1 MAIIEDID
9 AELAHGSST
18 LLLPGGQPPG
28 EQPPVEV
35 QEAPPLPHAQYGG
48 RILFG
53 CSLFGCNHVV
63 EAKGQR
69 YCSANHQNIAEILSS
84 QDQAYVVV
92 DGFFVK
98 DSRER
103 CFQIVLALLK
113 RVEDNLGSGLP
124 LIKNKDDTIFHS
136 HPRDWSF
143 ISSAFLDG
151 ESDRSWLFFHS
162 KSNPNFKTFYT
173 EGQRVRW
180 SRSRRFLHKYLA
192 FEGIKSTVAYLR
204 PDYEKKSDVRVG
216 EGDPFGLKGWAL
228 IEYFYKAQ
236 SLFCLSFSSE
246 KNNGIFSTVKE
257 STQKRVRSDPGESSR
272 TKTKKKKSSSSV
284 QPSLVSEEDPVK
296 VLILSKKRELEAIYT
311 KAHIHVSDEVD
322 PCAGADV
329 SDFDSTQ
336 LSDCISILED
346 RLESAKLEALVREPI
361 IVAVGELMHAKREEE
376 WFSEFNKRGNLFNLL
391 TGDET
396 TIERAAIARIL
407 VSKIPSMIVSLT
419 GIVESWE
426 TERGTSF
433 LYDKHLLLDLLNE
446 EKQKL

>member
-204 PDYEKKSDVRVG
+204 PDYEKKSDVRV
-216 EGDPFGLKGWAL
+216 
-228 IEYFYKAQ
+228 
-236 SLFCLSFSSE
+236 
-246 KNNGIFSTVKE
+246 
-257 STQKRVRSDPGESSR
+257 
-272 TKTKKKKSSSSV
+272 
-284 QPSLVSEEDPVK
+284 
-296 VLILSKKRELEAIYT
+296 LILSKKRELEAIYT

-336 LSDCISILED
+336 LSDCISILEQLQWFG
-346 RLESAKLEALVREPI
+346 LEMALVREPI

>member
-124 LIKNKDDTIFHS
+124 LIKDDTIFHS

-257 STQKRVRSDPGESSR
+257 STQKRVRSDPGESGR

>member
-18 LLLPGGQPPG
+18 LLLPGGQPPE
-28 EQPPVEV
+28 EQPPEEV

-113 RVEDNLGSGLP
+113 RVEDNLASGLP
-124 LIKNKDDTIFHS
+124 LIKDDTMFHS

-143 ISSAFLDG
+143 INSAFLDG

-180 SRSRRFLHKYLA
+180 SRSRRFLHKYLE

-228 IEYFYKAQ
+228 IEYFYKTQ

-246 KNNGIFSTVKE
+246 KNNSIFSTVKE

-272 TKTKKKKSSSSV
+272 TKKKKKKKSSSSSA

-322 PCAGADV
+322 SCKFFLFNTACVMFCLYCCVLDTCQ
-329 SDFDSTQ
+329 D
-336 LSDCISILED
+336 SILC
-346 RLESAKLEALVREPI
+346 
-361 IVAVGELMHAKREEE
+361 
-376 WFSEFNKRGNLFNLL
+376 LFC
-391 TGDET
+391 
-396 TIERAAIARIL
+396 
-407 VSKIPSMIVSLT
+407 V
-419 GIVESWE
+419 
-426 TERGTSF
+426 
-433 LYDKHLLLDLLNE
+433 
-446 EKQKL
+446 

>member
-124 LIKNKDDTIFHS
+124 LIKDDTIFHS

-143 ISSAFLDG
+143 ISSAFRDG

-257 STQKRVRSDPGESSR
+257 STQKRVRSDPGESGR

>member
-124 LIKNKDDTIFHS
+124 LIKDDTIFHS

-236 SLFCLSFSSE
+236 SLLCLSFSSE

>member
-124 LIKNKDDTIFHS
+124 LIKDDTIFHS

-322 PCAGADV
+322 PSGAGADV

>member
-1 MAIIEDID
+1 MAIIENID

-53 CSLFGCNHVV
+53 CSFFGCNHVV

-322 PCAGADV
+322 PCK
-329 SDFDSTQ
+329 FFLLILLYLRH
-336 LSDCISILED
+336 LSKKQYSVFVLCLILY
-346 RLESAKLEALVREPI
+346 I
-361 IVAVGELMHAKREEE
+361 
-376 WFSEFNKRGNLFNLL
+376 
-391 TGDET
+391 
-396 TIERAAIARIL
+396 
-407 VSKIPSMIVSLT
+407 
-419 GIVESWE
+419 
-426 TERGTSF
+426 
-433 LYDKHLLLDLLNE
+433 
-446 EKQKL
+446 